1 MVTASDESGC
11 DMDKPVGFWVR
22 QTRSSGETLAVKV
35 RYDQAD
41 GQVQGATIGGNS
53 ESNHSSGKMDE
64 PEA

>member
-1 MVTASDESGC
+1 METASDETAC

-22 QTRSSGETLAVKV
+22 QMTSSGETLAVKV

-41 GQVQGATIGGNS
+41 GQVQGVTISGNS
-53 ESNHSSGKMDE
+53 VSNRSQKMDE